1 MSVVAVQSSLLDC
14 MLSILLAIVA
24 VRWNVLRVNQ
34 SAVLWVLVRT
44 WQNGSIFSST
54 NVVTLSG
61 SLLRKIER
69 ILVSSQLWEWLTI
82 FLPMAWNLQRIHK
95 GKNELFF
102 YQICL

>member
-44 WQNGSIFSST
+44 WQNGSIFSSK
-54 NVVTLSG
+54 NVAMLSG
-61 SLLRKIER
+61 SLLRNCRE
-69 ILVSSQLWEWLTI
+69 
-82 FLPMAWNLQRIHK
+82 NLGFKPTLGIAYH
-95 GKNELFF
+95 LFTNG
-102 YQICL
+102 I